1 MFIMD
6 SLDKIKNLLD
16 SCLLPQLKHDLDSI
30 PIEREHFTT
39 YHDCLELQLP
49 LLYDWIQQQPN
60 NFVWTDEESCEGA
73 KLEIETKLIVLLCE
87 ISSSNTIYQLNR
99 KELISNAERVLQ
111 NTPKLT
117 KELDESLFKY
127 YEDKLHNDKW
137 KRQLGAVN
145 GFVKYLEFRFCN
157 ALDHDRKMSQKFLM
171 FCLSV
176 ALNLRTCYETHYKTL
191 STTIFLIMLQQ
202 GANDDIISMNIH
214 SVIYDA
220 VFKDIHIM
228 DSILF
233 INKQWNCLIKCLDFY
248 TNFDSFTWNYLD
260 DMMEVLLRNISLAP
274 DNAASMCLLK
284 FVNKLIV
291 YFTLNHKEFEDFFIK
306 DLTQMENVNEY
317 RLLANANT
325 SYTCYR
331 WAKSILQ
338 MFVIESYK
346 LMQTAENTLQLLQ
359 EIHKIYILSIL
370 PIKLSVIETH
380 LIIFLN
386 KFIAVLM
393 ETIKV
398 HQAKQ
403 DIIMPVITSVLET
416 FNYHL
421 KNSDITEKLRRIQ
434 QNLAGLLK
442 TEAFTK
448 YITV

>member
-1 MFIMD
+1 MD
-6 SLDKIKNLLD
+6 LLDKIKNLLD
-16 SCLLPQLKHDLDSI
+16 SCLLPQLQHDLDSI

-39 YHDCLELQLP
+39 YHECLELQLP

-60 NFVWTDEESCEGA
+60 IFVWNDEGA
-73 KLEIETKLIVLLCE
+73 NLEIKTKLIVLLCE
-87 ISSSNTIYQLNR
+87 ITSSNTIYQLNR

-111 NTPKLT
+111 NTLKLT
-117 KELDESLFKY
+117 NELDESLFKY
-127 YEDKLHNDKW
+127 YEDKLHKDKW

-145 GFVKYLEFRFCN
+145 GFVKYLEYRFYN
-157 ALDHDRKMSQKFLM
+157 ALDHDSKMSQKFLM

-176 ALNLRTCYETHYKTL
+176 ALNVRTCYETHYKTL
-191 STTIFLIMLQQ
+191 STTIFLIILQQ

-220 VFKDIHIM
+220 VFKDISIM

-274 DNAASMCLLK
+274 DNVASMCLLK
-284 FVNKLIV
+284 FINKLIV
-291 YFTLNHKEFEDFFIK
+291 YFTLNHKEFEDFLLQ
-306 DLTQMENVNEY
+306 DLAQMENLNEC

-338 MFVIESYK
+338 MFIIESHK
-346 LMQTAENTLQLLQ
+346 LMQTVENAQQLLQ
-359 EIHKIYILSIL
+359 EMHKIYILAIL

-393 ETIKV
+393 EVIKV
-398 HQAKQ
+398 HQTKP
-403 DIIMPVITSVLET
+403 DNIMPVITSLLET

-421 KNSDITEKLRRIQ
+421 NNSDITEKLQRIQ
-434 QNLAGLLK
+434 QNLIGLLK
-442 TEAFTK
+442 TESFKK
-448 YITV
+448 YTTI

>member
-1 MFIMD
+1 MD

-16 SCLLPQLKHDLDSI
+16 SCLLPQLQHDLDSI

-39 YHDCLELQLP
+39 YHECLELQLP

-60 NFVWTDEESCEGA
+60 IFVWNDEEKGA
-73 KLEIETKLIVLLCE
+73 KLEIKTKLIVLLCE
-87 ISSSNTIYQLNR
+87 ITSSNTIYQLNR
-99 KELISNAERVLQ
+99 KDLISNAERVLQ
-111 NTPKLT
+111 NTAKLT
-117 KELDESLFKY
+117 NELDESLFKY
-127 YEDKLHNDKW
+127 YEDKLHKDKW

-145 GFVKYLEFRFCN
+145 GFVKYLEYRFNN
-157 ALDHDRKMSQKFLM
+157 ALDHDSKMSQKFLM

-176 ALNLRTCYETHYKTL
+176 ALNVRTCYETHYKTL
-191 STTIFLIMLQQ
+191 STIIFLIMLQQ

-220 VFKDIHIM
+220 VFKDISIM

-233 INKQWNCLIKCLDFY
+233 INKQWFCLIKCLDFY

-284 FVNKLIV
+284 FINKLIV
-291 YFTLNHKEFEDFFIK
+291 YFTLNHKEFEDFLLQ
-306 DLTQMENVNEY
+306 DLRQMENLNEC

-338 MFVIESYK
+338 MFIIESHK
-346 LMQTAENTLQLLQ
+346 LMQTIENAQQLLQ
-359 EIHKIYILSIL
+359 EMHKIYILAIL

-393 ETIKV
+393 EVIKV
-398 HQAKQ
+398 HQTKP
-403 DIIMPVITSVLET
+403 DIMPVITSLLET

-421 KNSDITEKLRRIQ
+421 NNSDITEKLQRIQ
-434 QNLAGLLK
+434 QNLVGLLK
-442 TEAFTK
+442 TESFKK
-448 YITV
+448 YTTI